1 MGGGSKFSGQ
11 WAGQWCVG
19 LITLLSSL
27 ETGKRVDRSSL
38 GSCLEEVGRGRK
50 DGVSLFHQLSLV
62 LSWSGRWEGLSG
74 GATFLLMALAVL
86 AVPQAKG
93 AWMSAH
99 ETLQQPREA
108 IPLAPTR
115 QMSKP
120 GMVLGLEAG
129 TLCHPP
135 CLCSGLIPPPT

>member
-1 MGGGSKFSGQ
+1 
-11 WAGQWCVG
+11 
-19 LITLLSSL
+19 
-27 ETGKRVDRSSL
+27 
-38 GSCLEEVGRGRK
+38 
-50 DGVSLFHQLSLV
+50 
-62 LSWSGRWEGLSG
+62 
-74 GATFLLMALAVL
+74 MALAVL

-129 TLCHPP
+129 TLCHPS
-135 CLCSGLIPPPT
+135 CLCSGLIPPPI